1 MGVLNFTKTFRAD
14 NDKITLENL
23 AGKRFAIDMMGEIW
37 RAALGAK
44 KVAAL
49 TDSEGKPTMH
59 ISVIL
64 SNLLEYKQFGISIIC
79 CFDHDDRGGNAE
91 FHNTAKREEVAKRRQ
106 IRAAVNQQIN
116 QLRNAATT
124 RTSKITLTDAE
135 QTEITSSNA
144 TEAKI
149 QQLEKRAFVVT
160 KDMIDDIKFIL
171 NCLNIRHV
179 DAPAGY
185 EGEYMCVL
193 LEKHGLVDGVMSCD
207 TDPVPFGA
215 KNFYKRNPAK
225 GTKKTFSHYSQA
237 NILEQID
244 ITGDRR
250 PTIDDIR
257 KICVLLGCDF
267 APKYKGLGPKT
278 IIKKYR
284 TAPLSELYVRAIG
297 HFAQELAVVPPIINS
312 DKQAF
317 TGVPLPDLLNWLVE
331 VKSFTRSRLIAK
343 FEKAGL
349 SVLVGQT

>member
-14 NDKITLENL
+14 NDKVTLKDL

-44 KVAAL
+44 NVAAL

-91 FHNTAKREEVAKRRQ
+91 FHNAAKREEVAKRRQ

-116 QLRNAATT
+116 QLRSVT

-135 QTEITSSNA
+135 RSAVDETA

-160 KDMIDDIKFIL
+160 KDMLDDIKFIL

-267 APKYKGLGPKT
+267 APKCKGIGPKT

-284 TAPLSELYVRAIG
+284 TQPLSALYTRAIA
-297 HFAQELAVVPPIINS
+297 HFAQELEAVPPIINS

-317 TGVPLPDLLNWLVE
+317 VGVQLSDLLDWLAE
-331 VKSFTRSRLIAK
+331 IKSFTRSRLIAK

-349 SVLVGQT
+349 GN